1 VAEAR
6 TFFSLGFSPL
16 GCGAASLG
24 EWLLCLGDVTCVVVW
39 ADVKELG
46 CLYLCS
52 TVWFIW
58 LWLETSDEFCASHV
72 TLLHLELP
80 SGNFLFCFVAKNM
93 RTFPI
98 SCVLDAHDAYL
109 VVLEIIGPVIRDG

>member
-1 VAEAR
+1 MSG
-6 TFFSLGFSPL
+6 FFVLVMFL
-16 GCGAASLG
+16 
-24 EWLLCLGDVTCVVVW
+24 VCVVVW
-39 ADVKELG
+39 ADVKQLG

-52 TVWFIW
+52 SVWFIW
-58 LWLETSDEFCASHV
+58 LRVETSDEFCASNV

-98 SCVLDAHDAYL
+98 SCVLDAHDAYRKRRLGVYRPSNIRWIAQCMELTSGHGPL
-109 VVLEIIGPVIRDG
+109 VEQR